1 MSFLNRWTR
10 DQQRQACISSLIFIS
25 WQGAGVCWY
34 HLSLKNNICS
44 TWEYIFYPSPSPPL
58 LMSPEAGHLPAMLLF
73 IALSICTIFL
83 IKMGKKKNQHG
94 ISAFS
99 AEEKRASCS
108 CWANLPMFLG
118 WGRGASCPVGTV
130 LPPRDGSTGTLIR
143 GLWSLGLF
151 LFHEEWCAFLA
162 GWVLSWAE
170 MGKFPSC
177 RRAAPEAWHRGHSYT
192 QV

>member
-83 IKMGKKKNQHG
+83 IKMGKKK
-94 ISAFS
+94 ISMVSQPSQLKKKGPPAV
-99 AEEKRASCS
+99 A
-108 CWANLPMFLG
+108 G
-118 WGRGASCPVGTV
+118 QTCPC
-130 LPPRDGSTGTLIR
+130 
-143 GLWSLGLF
+143 SLGGAEGPAALWGQCYPHGMAVLARWSGVFGHLAYFYSMKSDVLF
-151 LFHEEWCAFLA
+151 
-162 GWVLSWAE
+162 
-170 MGKFPSC
+170 
-177 RRAAPEAWHRGHSYT
+177 
-192 QV
+192 